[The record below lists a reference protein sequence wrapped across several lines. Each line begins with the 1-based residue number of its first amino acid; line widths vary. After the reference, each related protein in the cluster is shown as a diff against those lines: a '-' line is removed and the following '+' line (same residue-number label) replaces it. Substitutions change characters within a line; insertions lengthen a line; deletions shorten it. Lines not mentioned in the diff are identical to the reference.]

1 LQCNN
6 ILIKFQ
12 QLNDQKGVTMRL
24 SAKVNL
30 IIIITI
36 SCIITTIF
44 FILANRYDKI
54 IKDDLLQTARSFYK
68 NIVITRSWVAQ
79 HEGVYVEK
87 TENVKSNPFLIN
99 PDIKTVNNKILTLK
113 NPAVVTRELSEL
125 SSEMGGKFRFHITSL
140 KPVNP
145 QNAPN
150 EFEKHALLSFKNL
163 KTEKS
168 YLEYSR
174 IEQIENSRYFRYF
187 GPLYTES
194 SCLNCHR
201 THGYKVGD
209 IRGGISIIL
218 PMDSIEKAKI
228 RNYIFM
234 GVAGLVTILTI
245 SFLIYL
251 LIHKVI
257 IKPLQK
263 IEDAA
268 KALEQG
274 DYVPL
279 QLKKNDEIGD
289 LANAFQS
296 MQKKIKTSTA
306 NLLQSEK
313 KYRTL
318 IDCSAEAV
326 LIIND
331 QGIIVDAN
339 NSITK
344 LSQFGVEE
352 IMNQSADMLF
362 ASHVEKKLPFE
373 NHSEITINVKDGTT
387 KQVEVY
393 VSPDSYK
400 INDEENL
407 RLFYLRDLSEQ
418 KRMEKIMIDTEKMF
432 ALNQLSSG
440 IAHEIRNP
448 LFSVRNN
455 LNYLNDK
462 FFQNTEFAKVYSEID
477 TGVKRINK
485 LVNSILDYARPHQP
499 EFKEIHIEEVIERS
513 LELISKQFEKA
524 RHTIK
529 INIPDDLPMIEL
541 DPHKMEQ
548 VFINLSTNS
557 LQAMNEKGIFEISVQ
572 LLKKHIKVTV
582 SDNGCGIKKDEIS
595 RIFDPFFTRTVNGT
609 GLGLS
614 IIKNIIQQHNGDI
627 RVKSIPDQGT
637 TFVLVLPLI
646 QK

>member
-1 LQCNN
+1 
-6 ILIKFQ
+6 
-12 QLNDQKGVTMRL
+12 MRL